1 MVDPARRVA
10 AKQRV
15 NDTVFVH
22 MEVKRV
28 VRVFGVVGVAVLRLV
43 PADDLAHV
51 FDQGFAFSDVLQ
63 REDAFAMH
71 T

>member
-1 MVDPARRVA
+1 M
-10 AKQRV
+10 KGLG
-15 NDTVFVH
+15 
-22 MEVKRV
+22 
-28 VRVFGVVGVAVLRLV
+28 RVFGVVGVAVLRLV
-43 PADDLAHV
+43 PADDFAHV